1 MLINDSYNHKEVNR
15 QIIEAVGAPYSI
27 WTRIKMN
34 GIGSP
39 RTIIEASSPEIQRLM
54 ELDNNANWCFIELR
68 PKGIIIRFRSL
79 LETYALV
86 IPWWKLVIFKSE
98 ADLHTLHCD
107 GNYVRIKTH
116 TKPLKAFMLR
126 LMELKAQPKEA

>member
-1 MLINDSYNHKEVNR
+1 MLLNDSYNHKEVNR
-15 QIIEAVGAPYSI
+15 QIIEAVGAPYTI

-39 RTIIEASSPEIQRLM
+39 RTVIKAASPEIQKLL
-54 ELDNNANWCFIELR
+54 ELDNNASWCFIELR

-86 IPWWKLVIFKSE
+86 IPWWKLVIFKTD
-98 ADLHTLHCD
+98 ANVHTLHCD
-107 GNYVRIKTH
+107 GNFVRIKTDM
-116 TKPLKAFMLR
+116 KQLKAFVLR
-126 LMELKAQPKEA
+126 LMELKSVS

>member
-1 MLINDSYNHKEVNR
+1 MLLNDSYNHKEVNR

-39 RTIIEASSPEIQRLM
+39 RTTITTSSPEIQRLLN
-54 ELDNNANWCFIELR
+54 LDNNASWCFIELR
-68 PKGIIIRFRSL
+68 PKGIIVRFRSL

-86 IPWWKLVIFKSE
+86 IPWWKLVIFK
-98 ADLHTLHCD
+98 ANPNVHTLHCD
-107 GNYVRIKTH
+107 GNFVSINTESKA
-116 TKPLKAFMLR
+116 LKGFMVR
-126 LMELKAQPKEA
+126 LMELKANS

>member
-1 MLINDSYNHKEVNR
+1 MLLNDSYNHKEVNR

-39 RTIIEASSPEIQRLM
+39 RTTIAASSPEIQRLLD
-54 ELDNNANWCFIELR
+54 LDNNASWCFIELR
-68 PKGIIIRFRSL
+68 PKGIIVRFRSL

-86 IPWWKLVIFKSE
+86 IPWWKLVIFK
-98 ADLHTLHCD
+98 ANPNVHTLHCD
-107 GNYVRIKTH
+107 GNFVSINTESKA
-116 TKPLKAFMLR
+116 LKGFMMR
-126 LMELKAQPKEA
+126 LMELKANS